1 MVVAG
6 MAGHSDIGKAHEIAN
21 EVRRVTKQLKEAQ
34 GLAGT
39 YNNRERLF
47 GMPVTNVSSCRHED
61 KKSHH
66 LMENITTGVISFS
79 SLGICAVVVAVVMVD
94 VCLRN
99 LQGYKRQVL
108 ATTYSAVVIKYC
120 LHHTNVFFSTECL
133 FGIFFKA
140 YSKTF

>member
-47 GMPVTNVSSCRHED
+47 GMPVTNVS
-61 KKSHH
+61 
-66 LMENITTGVISFS
+66 NIF
-79 SLGICAVVVAVVMVD
+79 
-94 VCLRN
+94 
-99 LQGYKRQVL
+99 RQVL
-108 ATTYSAVVIKYC
+108 AWWLVIIQNWTERSFNLIDVSFGFHDLVVAGMFKKKTPLDLTIKNSYVFYWQNHLSVSFILTLQ
-120 LHHTNVFFSTECL
+120 LHIGVRVIMKFL
-133 FGIFFKA
+133 AI
-140 YSKTF
+140 